1 MLTQL
6 PVFKYLEKGI
16 LAYIFTSR
24 IASVSKLSALLAQ
37 KSCQEKK
44 KRKLPLPPPNIP
56 RISRVLKTGIEHSW
70 TAMLIKA
77 S

>member
-24 IASVSKLSALLAQ
+24 IANVSKLSALLAQ
-37 KSCQEKK
+37 KSCQKK
-44 KRKLPLPPPNIP
+44 KKGNFPSLPQTFLGFLE
-56 RISRVLKTGIEHSW
+56 S
-70 TAMLIKA
+70 
-77 S
+77 